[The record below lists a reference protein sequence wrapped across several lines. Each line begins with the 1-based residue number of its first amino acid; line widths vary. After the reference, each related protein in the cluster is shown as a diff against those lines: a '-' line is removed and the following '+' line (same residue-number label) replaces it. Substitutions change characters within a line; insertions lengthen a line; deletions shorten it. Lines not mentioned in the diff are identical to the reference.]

1 MPRSGGTEAGR
12 ELHGTNKLAC
22 QKLESLPRDV
32 VAVNARPLQ
41 KTYSSAS
48 ITVSAP
54 GLYPGPV
61 LLQPLFWLFLY
72 NLGGGCYGSFEA
84 FYRAAFPDCAKFGLI
99 PLKVQ

>member
-12 ELHGTNKLAC
+12 EVHGTNKLAC

-72 NLGGGCYGSFEA
+72 NLGGLLCSFEA
-84 FYRAAFPDCAKFGLI
+84 FYRAAFPDCAKLGLI